1 MKNEVSERI
10 RILRLSKNLSQQNL
24 ADELDITVAAY
35 SNIERGKADITVTRL
50 YKIAKIFGM
59 DVLELLS
66 TKDFLRETAD
76 PYGFA
81 SKKDLDNLSAMIKT
95 YQKDLNQLKKDIA
108 LIKKQNAAVTAKKK
122 K

>member
-81 SKKDLDNLSAMIKT
+81 SKKDLDNLSALIKT

>member
-1 MKNEVSERI
+1 VKNDVSERI

-35 SNIERGKADITVTRL
+35 SNIERGKADITITRL

-59 DVLELLS
+59 DVLEILS
-66 TKDFLRETAD
+66 TRDILRETAD

-81 SKKDLDNLSAMIKT
+81 SKRDLDNLSAQLRAH
-95 YQKDLNQLKKDIA
+95 QKELNQLKKEIA
-108 LIKKQNAAVTAKKK
+108 LIKKQKSAVTIKKK